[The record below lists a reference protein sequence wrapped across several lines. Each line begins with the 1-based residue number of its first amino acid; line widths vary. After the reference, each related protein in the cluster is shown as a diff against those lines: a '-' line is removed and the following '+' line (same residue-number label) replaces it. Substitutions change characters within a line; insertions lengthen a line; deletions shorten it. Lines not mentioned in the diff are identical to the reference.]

1 MFSLTSLLKF
11 FLLINPFKNLR
22 RGQMIATVL
31 SSQVAPAEACVK
43 KKKKE
48 NQKKIYKTFPRKMSN
63 HKKATYNSG
72 TQ

>member
-1 MFSLTSLLKF
+1 ML
-11 FLLINPFKNLR
+11 
-22 RGQMIATVL
+22 ATVL

-43 KKKKE
+43 KKKRE